1 MPRSVRDTVLKV
13 GRRAIK
19 VRDNGD
25 EAEMSAIE
33 AILQKE
39 SISAMTGNTRAAQS
53 FIRRYETAEDDEKAE
68 WDEVV
73 TVVTERQSA
82 WSAARK
88 ACDERGESYP
98 HLVPNPGDIILFH
111 ETRQIGFIGPT
122 TEEESEVWWE
132 REHQR
137 RDGAW
142 RIAVGINHMRNA
154 HADGR
159 HFDAYEL
166 RDLLIE
172 LEILQADLNCSLP
185 SLETRQASGFNW
197 DEWHQAQRLRVYQL
211 IEERD
216 RGVSRRRYN
225 EIMKEPPLWRGQLP
239 PLPEEPLP
247 FDPPE
252 VEIS

>member
-53 FIRRYETAEDDEKAE
+53 FIRRYETAEDEEKAE

-73 TVVTERQSA
+73 AVVTERQSA

-98 HLVPNPGDIILFH
+98 HLVPNPGDFILFH
-111 ETRQIGFIGPT
+111 ETRQIGLIGPE
-122 TEEESEVWWE
+122 TEDEAEMWWE
-132 REHQR
+132 REQQR

-142 RIAVGINHMRNA
+142 RITVGINHMRNA
-154 HADGR
+154 YADGR
-159 HFDAYEL
+159 HIDAYEL

-185 SLETRQASGFNW
+185 NLETRQAPGFNW
-197 DEWHQAQRLRVYQL
+197 DEWHERQRRRVYQL

-216 RGVSRRRYN
+216 RGMSWRRYN
-225 EIMKEPPLWRGQLP
+225 EIMKEPPLWRGELP
-239 PLPEEPLP
+239 PLPEEPFP

-252 VEIS
+252 DETG